1 MVLVEVIVKYVELTF
16 VFHRLVAVE
25 AALPEDLAEDQDIT
39 EDPQEQETQEVIVH
53 QKEMPAVLDNQMAL
67 QEAEEAQAALD
78 NPALEITKAE
88 QV

>member
-1 MVLVEVIVKYVELTF
+1 
-16 VFHRLVAVE
+16 
-25 AALPEDLAEDQDIT
+25 PEDLAEDQDIT

-53 QKEMPAVLDNQMAL
+53 QKEMTAVLDNQMAS
-67 QEAEEAQAALD
+67 QEAEVAQAALD

>member
-25 AALPEDLAEDQDIT
+25 ATPPEDLAEDQDIT

-67 QEAEEAQAALD
+67 QEAEVAQAALD
-78 NPALEITKAE
+78 NPVLEITKAE
-88 QV
+88 